1 MFSSSHFF
9 YIVNVKSQS
18 LIGRIQAPKYMNPE
32 NIQAKKE
39 NLLKLNSEMATGKAA
54 AEQAERSGKWN

>member
-1 MFSSSHFF
+1 
-9 YIVNVKSQS
+9 
-18 LIGRIQAPKYMNPE
+18 MNPE

-39 NLLKLNSEMATGKAA
+39 NLLKLNRKMATGKAA